1 MSSEPDATR
10 VARIVLS
17 VQGLRALLYGFGAV
31 LLGSV
36 LAAQHL
42 SAVAAGVVF
51 TATLLGMAGGS
62 VLIGRFGDAI
72 GGRRLYVGLF
82 VVLGAAGTV
91 FALTTSLPLLI
102 VAALTGTV
110 STDANESG
118 PITTVE
124 QAMLSTTP
132 ATVRTRVFGRYNA
145 VAYFAGAIGALAA
158 GAPTALRH
166 VIPSLPADQRW
177 FFAFP
182 VIAVICAV
190 IATQLPREVLA
201 ARGPSRPRLNRSR
214 RNVRRLA
221 GLFALDSFAG
231 GLIVQS
237 FLVYWFEA
245 HFGASLELMATV
257 FFAVGVLQA
266 LSSLVAP
273 VIARRAGL
281 LYTMVFTHLPSNVL
295 LALIPFMPGLPLAIT
310 LLLVRSV
317 LSQMDVPTRQAY
329 VAAMVDPDER
339 TAAAAYTNSARY
351 AARPLAPVAAG
362 ALTQTTFVA
371 VPFLVAGGLKCI
383 YDVAT
388 LLLFRRVPIESE
400 RAATSARWAPRRL
413 AR

>member
-1 MSSEPDATR
+1 MNAGPEATR
-10 VARIVLS
+10 IARIVLS

-42 SAVAAGVVF
+42 SAVAAGTVF
-51 TATLLGMAGGS
+51 TATLIGMAGGS
-62 VLIGRFGDAI
+62 LLIGRFGDAI
-72 GGRRLYVGLF
+72 GGRRLYMGLF
-82 VVLGAAGTV
+82 VLLGAAGTV
-91 FALTTSLPLLI
+91 FAVTTSLALLI
-102 VAALTGTV
+102 VAALTGMV

-124 QAMLSTTP
+124 QAMLSMTP
-132 ATVRTRVFGRYNA
+132 AMVRARIFGRYNA

-158 GAPTALRH
+158 GAPTVLRH
-166 VIPSLPADQRW
+166 VIPSLPSDQRW

-182 VIAVICAV
+182 VVALICVIIASRLPMDAL
-190 IATQLPREVLA
+190 ATRA
-201 ARGPSRPRLNRSR
+201 ARRPRLTRSR
-214 RNVRRLA
+214 ANVRRLA
-221 GLFALDSFAG
+221 ALFALDSFAG

-245 HFGASLELMATV
+245 HFGAPLEVMATV
-257 FFAVGVLQA
+257 FFAVGILQA
-266 LSSLVAP
+266 LSSLLAP

-281 LYTMVFTHLPSNVL
+281 LNTMVFTHLPSNVL
-295 LALIPFMPGLPLAIT
+295 LALIPFMPGLALAIT

-351 AARPLAPVAAG
+351 ASRPLAPIVAG
-362 ALTQTTFVA
+362 ALTQTTLVA
-371 VPFLVAGGLKCI
+371 VPFLVAGGLKCV

-400 RAATSARWAPRRL
+400 RAPASARWMPRWL

>member
-1 MSSEPDATR
+1 MPDATR

-42 SAVAAGVVF
+42 SAVAAGAVF

-62 VLIGRFGDAI
+62 LLIGRFGGAI
-72 GGRRLYVGLF
+72 GGRRLYMGLF

-91 FALTTSLPLLI
+91 FALTASLPLLI
-102 VAALTGTV
+102 IAALTGTV

-132 ATVRTRVFGRYNA
+132 AMGRTRIFGRYNA

-158 GAPTALRH
+158 GAPTVLRH

-182 VIAVICAV
+182 VLALICIIVASR
-190 IATQLPREVLA
+190 LPADVLA
-201 ARGPSRPRLNRSR
+201 RRAPRTPRLARSR
-214 RNVRRLA
+214 ANVRRLA
-221 GLFALDSFAG
+221 ALFALDAFAG
-231 GLIVQS
+231 GLVVQS

-245 HFGASLELMATV
+245 HVGASLAVMATV

-266 LSSLVAP
+266 LSSLLAP

-281 LYTMVFTHLPSNVL
+281 LYTMVFTHLPSNAL
-295 LALIPFMPGLPLAIT
+295 LAVIPFMPSLPLAIT
-310 LLLVRSV
+310 LLLLRSA

-329 VAAMVDPDER
+329 LAAMVDPDER

-351 AARPLAPVAAG
+351 AARPLAPVVAG

-371 VPFLVAGGLKCI
+371 VPFVVAGGLKSA

-400 RAATSARWAPRRL
+400 HPPASARWMARWL